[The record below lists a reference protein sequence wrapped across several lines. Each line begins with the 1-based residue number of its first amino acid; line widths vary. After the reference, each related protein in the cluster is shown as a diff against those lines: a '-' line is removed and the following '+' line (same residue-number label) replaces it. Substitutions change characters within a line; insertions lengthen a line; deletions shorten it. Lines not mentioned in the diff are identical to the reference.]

1 MDALAIGLS
10 TQRALAQSVDTI
22 AYNLANASTTGFRA
36 TAERF
41 ERKSRMADGVPVD
54 MVQSQAGALERASGS
69 LTKTDNPLDVAV
81 SQDRWLGVQTQ
92 AGVGYTKD
100 GRLKIAESGMLM
112 TSMDLPVVDESGAPI
127 MVNPAGGP
135 LLIRQNGVVL
145 QDGAEAGRIGLVP
158 FDPLLKVHSVWDL
171 GWNDSM
177 SIILAQRQA
186 SGVRVIKY
194 IEDSHRTLSS
204 YAQDLIELKFDGRAP
219 RWGSDWLPHDGFTK
233 DFKTGKTAQEILQ
246 ALGRTVDRVP
256 NMTIKAGIDA
266 AREVFPRV
274 YFHKPETVRLVE
286 CLKRYRRDVSQKTG
300 EPGQPVHDEFSHG
313 ADCWRYLALCVDQMH
328 NEDWSSK
335 PLSYK
340 SLGYA

>member
-145 QDGAEAGRIGLVP
+145 QDGAEAGRIGLFSLP
-158 FDPLLKVHSVWDL
+158 PEANLQRLSPLVVWTESPADAGGEGREASL
-171 GWNDSM
+171 QQGFLETSNVNPM
-177 SIILAQRQA
+177 AELTKLITAQRFFSGTTTLIEACEA
-186 SGVRVIKY
+186 SFNDAIK
-194 IEDSHRTLSS
+194 TLS
-204 YAQDLIELKFDGRAP
+204 A
-219 RWGSDWLPHDGFTK
+219 
-233 DFKTGKTAQEILQ
+233 TG
-246 ALGRTVDRVP
+246 
-256 NMTIKAGIDA
+256 
-266 AREVFPRV
+266 
-274 YFHKPETVRLVE
+274 
-286 CLKRYRRDVSQKTG
+286 
-300 EPGQPVHDEFSHG
+300 
-313 ADCWRYLALCVDQMH
+313 
-328 NEDWSSK
+328 
-335 PLSYK
+335 
-340 SLGYA
+340 